1 MTCQKIQY
9 QIVRLKKPAALI
21 QIHMK
26 SFHPCRSHRFR
37 NVQAEV
43 LYQRYFLRMNQNN
56 MASLLGLLVIVSVTM
71 IIVDNLSF
79 PSASVP
85 SAFTTDSNTT
95 TSGADAAYYYL
106 KPTSSSERHVDSAA
120 ILQGVVLGTFSVLY
134 LVLLTLMTRAFA
146 LNEVY
151 MIIFR

>member
-1 MTCQKIQY
+1 
-9 QIVRLKKPAALI
+9 
-21 QIHMK
+21 
-26 SFHPCRSHRFR
+26 
-37 NVQAEV
+37 
-43 LYQRYFLRMNQNN
+43 

-71 IIVDNLSF
+71 ITIDNLSF
-79 PSASVP
+79 PSAPVP

-95 TSGADAAYYYL
+95 TNGADAAYYYL
-106 KPTSSSERHVDSAA
+106 KHSTSSSERHVDSAA
-120 ILQGVVLGTFSVLY
+120 VLQGVVLGTFSVLY

>member
-1 MTCQKIQY
+1 
-9 QIVRLKKPAALI
+9 
-21 QIHMK
+21 
-26 SFHPCRSHRFR
+26 
-37 NVQAEV
+37 
-43 LYQRYFLRMNQNN
+43 

-71 IIVDNLSF
+71 ITIDNLSF
-79 PSASVP
+79 PSAPVP

-95 TSGADAAYYYL
+95 TNGADAAYYYL
-106 KPTSSSERHVDSAA
+106 KHTSSSERHVDSAA
-120 ILQGVVLGTFSVLY
+120 VLQGVVLGTFSVLY

>member
-1 MTCQKIQY
+1 
-9 QIVRLKKPAALI
+9 
-21 QIHMK
+21 
-26 SFHPCRSHRFR
+26 
-37 NVQAEV
+37 
-43 LYQRYFLRMNQNN
+43 MNQNN
-56 MASLLGLLVIVSVTM
+56 MASLLGLLVIVSITL

-79 PSASVP
+79 PSAPVP
-85 SAFTTDSNTT
+85 SEFAGNTTDLPPYFNTT
-95 TSGADAAYYYL
+95 SRFENSG
-106 KPTSSSERHVDSAA
+106 DSGA

>member
-1 MTCQKIQY
+1 
-9 QIVRLKKPAALI
+9 
-21 QIHMK
+21 
-26 SFHPCRSHRFR
+26 
-37 NVQAEV
+37 
-43 LYQRYFLRMNQNN
+43 

-79 PSASVP
+79 PSAPVP
-85 SAFTTDSNTT
+85 SAFTTDFNTT
-95 TSGADAAYYYL
+95 TSGAGAAYYYL

>member
-1 MTCQKIQY
+1 MT
-9 QIVRLKKPAALI
+9 
-21 QIHMK
+21 
-26 SFHPCRSHRFR
+26 CRSHRFR

-56 MASLLGLLVIVSVTM
+56 MASLLGLLVIVSITL
-71 IIVDNLSF
+71 IVFDNLSF
-79 PSASVP
+79 PSAPIP
-85 SAFTTDSNTT
+85 SAFADNTTTDSPYFNFS
-95 TSGADAAYYYL
+95 TSTF
-106 KPTSSSERHVDSAA
+106 PERSVDSGA
-120 ILQGVVLGTFSVLY
+120 ILQGVVLGTFSLLY